1 MALTE
6 EEKREQRRISN
17 RKYYLKRIKG
27 DIKYF
32 KVSNIYDDLILDF
45 LKLQKEF
52 KKSAVVDKI
61 FDDSD
66 NDSEQ

>member
-6 EEKREQRRISN
+6 DEKREQRRISN